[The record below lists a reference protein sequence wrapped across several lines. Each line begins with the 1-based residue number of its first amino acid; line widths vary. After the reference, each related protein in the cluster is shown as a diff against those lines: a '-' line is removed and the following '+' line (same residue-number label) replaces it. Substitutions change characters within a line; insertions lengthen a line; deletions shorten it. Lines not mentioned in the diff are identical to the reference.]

1 MGFKIRDNET
11 MINYLKSIKTSI
23 DISRQL
29 SSENG
34 RSKEYLYFEGEYNIV
49 DAIIHDFETGSIV
62 IVK

>member
-34 RSKEYLYFEGEYNIV
+34 RSKEYLSRGVERAEPIRH
-49 DAIIHDFETGSIV
+49 IIIETYLSL
-62 IVK
+62 

>member
-1 MGFKIRDNET
+1 
-11 MINYLKSIKTSI
+11 MINYLQSIKTSI

-62 IVK
+62 IAK